1 MFKIAAVYTA
11 ITLVELL
18 NYIFQE
24 NFPEA
29 QLVNIIDDSLIA
41 EVIRNNGPTKS
52 VKRKLFIYYEAG
64 FESGADVVLNT
75 CSSVGEIVDFLQPL
89 FDKPIFKIDQPM
101 AQEAVKTANRIGI
114 LATLPTTLGPTKHL
128 VLCEA
133 SRLGK
138 QIEIKGALAEGAFE
152 ALTRGDTIEHN
163 KLIKKAALDIA
174 EDVDVFVLAQ
184 GSMARMEQELTTL
197 TGKKVFSS
205 PELGVRALKKY
216 LLGGGA

>member
-18 NYIFQE
+18 TYIFQE

-89 FDKPIFKIDQPM
+89 LISPF
-101 AQEAVKTANRIGI
+101 
-114 LATLPTTLGPTKHL
+114 L
-128 VLCEA
+128 
-133 SRLGK
+133 RLIS
-138 QIEIKGALAEGAFE
+138 QW
-152 ALTRGDTIEHN
+152 
-163 KLIKKAALDIA
+163 
-174 EDVDVFVLAQ
+174 
-184 GSMARMEQELTTL
+184 
-197 TGKKVFSS
+197 
-205 PELGVRALKKY
+205 LKKR
-216 LLGGGA
+216 LKQLIE